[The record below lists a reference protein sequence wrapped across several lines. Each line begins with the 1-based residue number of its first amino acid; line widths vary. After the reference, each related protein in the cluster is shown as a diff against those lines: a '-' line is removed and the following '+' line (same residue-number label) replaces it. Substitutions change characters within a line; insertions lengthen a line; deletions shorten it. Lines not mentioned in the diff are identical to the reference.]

1 MQSPQKVKATHPSR
15 DGGMNSSNSQK
26 VLDTSKS
33 AKKFGLM
40 QESEKGELLC
50 SVVENAKKLASQV
63 EKGGAVNITANIFT
77 INYK

>member
-40 QESEKGELLC
+40 QESEKG
-50 SVVENAKKLASQV
+50 
-63 EKGGAVNITANIFT
+63 GAVNITTNIFT